1 MAGSNKTTSPVVN
14 VDQLKLLIDGANDN
28 LRATKD
34 SAKKAAAHVYMVWL
48 HTSSGLAK
56 KWLDD
61 EITARNKEIDTYNT
75 DLKALFDRSDK
86 FADGKITDPNDIV
99 NEKYTKDADKKAQ
112 SQEIARLEYH
122 AGLGD
127 KERSALKQMRVE
139 AREGTS
145 KFTTIV
151 KFVFGITSK
160 RELDCVNRY
169 AHALEWIEK
178 KFEQSPPADVDE
190 IAEAIEKYGGFEA
203 VVQHQRLLPP
213 EPTETDADR
222 KAISDFNLEQQKQGL
237 RSVPAIG
244 DVPLQSEKA
253 LGAPILLLGRYMG
266 GKVEIVGEASMTD
279 ADLDRAVNN
288 YAGIGALP
296 IEPEAEFVGR
306 VLDLGQIVEEGQ
318 EGADTY
324 DGTSAG
330 TKVKSQRVMSLLV
343 DQEQPKF
350 VVSARDAETGII
362 VHAVPSDPKNLVAAN
377 QNVQLTNKQ
386 LRRVSEMLSNEAR
399 RRLVSLSA
407 TSQPKTATGK
417 PSESPMAWKAV
428 NIALVKANRQSEDE
442 GEQIT
447 WASMANVRER
457 ALDIDGFRPNATF
470 TLPKSEVE
478 AVFTSVLKPWVDS
491 KDGKKGKKTL
501 RLSLTPKDVSFSL
514 PDLGEHTATTS
525 VKVAGNLSVNF
536 RIKDILA
543 LVKKLKDQKP
553 DDFQFAIDDGGLMAV
568 SWKDDV
574 GSYAVHVPTVGKDNK
589 LQSRRVAPMRASMN
603 YSVAAE

>member
-1 MAGSNKTTSPVVN
+1 V
-14 VDQLKLLIDGANDN
+14 
-28 LRATKD
+28 
-34 SAKKAAAHVYMVWL
+34 
-48 HTSSGLAK
+48 
-56 KWLDD
+56 
-61 EITARNKEIDTYNT
+61 NKEPKN
-75 DLKALFDRSDK
+75 ASERRDK
-86 FADGKITDPNDIV
+86 
-99 NEKYTKDADKKAQ
+99 EE
-112 SQEIARLEYH
+112 EIARLRYH
-122 AGLGD
+122 AGLDD

-151 KFVFGITSK
+151 KFVFNITSK

-169 AHALEWIEK
+169 AHALEWIDREFAENK
-178 KFEQSPPADVDE
+178 PTDLDE
-190 IAEAIEKYGGFEA
+190 IADAIEKFGGFEA

-222 KAISDFNLEQQKQGL
+222 KAIIDFNLEQQKQGL
-237 RSVPAIG
+237 KTVQAIG
-244 DVPLQSEKA
+244 DVPLQSEKS

-306 VLDLGQIVEEGQ
+306 VLDLGLIVEEGQ
-318 EGADTY
+318 EGSDTY
-324 DGTSAG
+324 DGTSSG

-343 DQEQPKF
+343 EQEQPKF
-350 VVSARDAETGII
+350 VMSARDAESGII

-407 TSQPKTATGK
+407 TSQPKTASGK

-470 TLPKSEVE
+470 TLSKSEVE
-478 AVFTSVLKPWVDS
+478 AVFASVLKPWVDS
-491 KDGKKGKKTL
+491 KDGKKGRKTL
-501 RLSLTPKDVSFSL
+501 RLSLTQQDVSFSL

-536 RIKDILA
+536 RIKDIVA
-543 LVKKLKDQKP
+543 LVKKLRDQKP
-553 DDFQFAIDDGGLMAV
+553 DNFQFAIDDGGLMAV

-574 GSYAVHVPTVGKDNK
+574 GAYAIHIPTVGKDSK